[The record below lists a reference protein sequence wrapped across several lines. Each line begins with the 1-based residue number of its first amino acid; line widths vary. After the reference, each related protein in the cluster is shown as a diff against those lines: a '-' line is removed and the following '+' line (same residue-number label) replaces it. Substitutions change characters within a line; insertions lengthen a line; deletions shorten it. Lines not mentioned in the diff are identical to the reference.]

1 MRLSTENDELR
12 DCVMALKL
20 MGKKRGMTHLFDEK
34 GNVVVCTVIEM
45 EPNVVTQI
53 KTQDTDG
60 YDAVQIGFDKVTT
73 KDARTMDRRVTK
85 PLRGHFKKANVE
97 PRRHML
103 ESRIKDVSEYEIGQE
118 LDVTAFNEIQHID
131 ATATSIGKGFQGAMK
146 LHGFRGMPASH
157 GAKKNHRS
165 LGSTGNRST
174 PGRNFPGGKRASQ
187 MGNRQVTIQ
196 SLEVV
201 KIIPEENVIVVKGSI
216 PGPKNGVV
224 TMRQAVKKAG
234 V

>member
-1 MRLSTENDELR
+1 
-12 DCVMALKL
+12 MALKL
-20 MGKKRGMTHLFDEK
+20 MGKKRGMTHMFDDK

-53 KTQDTDG
+53 KTQENDG
-60 YDAVQIGFDKVTT
+60 YNAVQVGFGKVQA
-73 KDARTMDRRVTK
+73 KDPRTVERRVSK
-85 PLRGHFKKANVE
+85 PLRGHYKKSGVE
-97 PRRHML
+97 PRKFL
-103 ESRIKDVSEYEIGQE
+103 QESRLENVADYQIGQE
-118 LDVTAFNEIQHID
+118 IDVSTFSAYKYVD

-174 PGRNFPGGKRASQ
+174 PGRCFPGGKRASH
-187 MGNRQVTIQ
+187 MGNRRVTVQ
-196 SLEVV
+196 SLEIVE
-201 KIIPEENVIVVKGSI
+201 IHSEENILVVKGAI

-224 TMRQAVKKAG
+224 TLRQAVKKAG
-234 V
+234 AK

>member
-1 MRLSTENDELR
+1 
-12 DCVMALKL
+12 MALKL

-53 KTQDTDG
+53 KTQQTDG
-60 YDAVQIGFDKVTT
+60 YDAVQVGFEKVTT
-73 KDARTMDRRVTK
+73 KDARTIERRVSK
-85 PLRGHFKKANVE
+85 PERGHFKKAGVE

-103 ESRIKDVSEYEIGQE
+103 ETRLSNVAEYEVGQE
-118 LDVTAFNEIQHID
+118 VGVTAFNDVKFID

-146 LHGFRGMPASH
+146 LHNFSGMPASH

-165 LGSTGNRST
+165 LGSTGGRST
-174 PGRNFPGGKRASQ
+174 PGRCFPGGKRASQ
-187 MGNRQVTIQ
+187 MGNRRVTIQ
-196 SLEVV
+196 SLEIVQ
-201 KIIPEENVIVVKGSI
+201 IIPEENVVVVKGSI

-234 V
+234 A